1 MMTVNEV
8 SKISGVSIRTLQY
21 YDSISLLKPADHT
34 EAGYRLYDENSLER
48 LQIILLFRELEF
60 PLKDIKRIIDN
71 PGFDTAK
78 AIEQQIK
85 LLELRREHIDNLLLL
100 AKKIKK
106 KGIKRVMDFSA
117 FDKKKLEEYEAEAK
131 MAWGDTDAY
140 KEYAEKS
147 KNRTPEE
154 SADIGKAIMEIFTEF
169 GGMKDL
175 PLESEEVQKQ
185 VKKLQDYITEN
196 MYTCTNEILL
206 QLGSAYSAGGEMTE
220 NIDKAGG
227 SGTGAFVEEAIKIF
241 VSHSELV

>member
-21 YDSISLLKPADHT
+21 YDSISLLKPADYT
-34 EAGYRLYDENSLER
+34 EAGYRLYDEKSLER

-154 SADIGKAIMEIFTEF
+154 SADIGKAIMEIFT
-169 GGMKDL
+169 
-175 PLESEEVQKQ
+175 
-185 VKKLQDYITEN
+185 KKVLI
-196 MYTCTNEILL
+196 
-206 QLGSAYSAGGEMTE
+206 
-220 NIDKAGG
+220 
-227 SGTGAFVEEAIKIF
+227 
-241 VSHSELV
+241 